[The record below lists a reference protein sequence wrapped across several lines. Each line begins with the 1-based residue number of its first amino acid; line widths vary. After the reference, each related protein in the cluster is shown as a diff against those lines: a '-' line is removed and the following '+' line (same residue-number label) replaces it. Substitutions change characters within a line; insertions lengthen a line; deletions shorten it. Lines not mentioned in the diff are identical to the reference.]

1 VVRSVDSAP
10 RDRPRREALL
20 RAAIEVVAERGL
32 AGVTHRAVTERA
44 GVPLT
49 SASYYFGSIDEL
61 VFEALRGFAERRT
74 QYLHEVL
81 AEARTRD
88 ATPREI
94 SRMLLAQL
102 TDLPR
107 AERLAFFEILCN
119 APRYPEVAAPA
130 RAAVDRYLQTV
141 RDTLAAMGF
150 DQDAT
155 EVRGILA
162 LGMGYGILR
171 LAHPDFD
178 ETDWLLDAIWDLH
191 NGRAQSRDPDPPK

>member
-1 VVRSVDSAP
+1 MVRSVDSAP

-20 RAAIEVVAERGL
+20 RAAIEVVGERGL

-61 VFEALRGFAERRT
+61 VFEALRGFAEQRT
-74 QYLHEVL
+74 QRLHEVL

-88 ATPREI
+88 ATPREV
-94 SRMLLAQL
+94 SRMLLEQL

-119 APRYPEVAAPA
+119 APRYAEVAEPA
-130 RAAVDRYLQTV
+130 RAAVDCYLHTV

-150 DQDAT
+150 DQDDT

-162 LGMGYGILR
+162 LGLGYGILR

-178 ETDWLLDAIWDLH
+178 AKDWLLDAMWDLH
-191 NGRAQSRDPDPPK
+191 DGRAQRNAREPG